1 MSYLWLRGNVFW
13 FRMRTPSK
21 FKAVHAAN
29 FLTASL
35 GTDSRK
41 IAQALAFQVREQCLA
56 ELEVKLAMRLGGR
69 NEKRYRATIKL
80 ANDSGV
86 SPVAAPELASGAL
99 EELLSRLK
107 HLIDH
112 DPAANSPQFAANLGG
127 FQLPDTSMTEIA
139 ERMDQLCPD
148 KVARKNSRQTRMW
161 LNRYKRAAK
170 LFAEIVGEKSISD
183 ITASDASNFRRA
195 WEKRVNAQEVTTQ
208 YANKHFGYL
217 RSIVS
222 AFYEDVKID
231 EYTNPFASTR
241 IQGEATWERAKEPSS
256 KVEFTPN
263 WIEQNIINGVKL
275 DGLNDEAKAILTVCA
290 ETGCRQ
296 TEIYDLSPSSIQLNA
311 DVPHI
316 MVRVED
322 GEHQREIK
330 NKSSRRPVVLVGAAL
345 EAMKKFPEGFP
356 RYRGKEGYS
365 ATVSKYFAENKLFP
379 TTKHY
384 VSSLRHSF
392 ESRMIKAGLSNE
404 ERGYMMGHS
413 MKSIRGRE
421 VYGNGPE
428 LRIRALYAELVSFE
442 TVNWK
447 PREPKEI
454 FQDIDKILIAE
465 GYRVTGRR

>member
-356 RYRGKEGYS
+356 RYRG
-365 ATVSKYFAENKLFP
+365 VIPPFL
-379 TTKHY
+379 
-384 VSSLRHSF
+384 
-392 ESRMIKAGLSNE
+392 
-404 ERGYMMGHS
+404 
-413 MKSIRGRE
+413 
-421 VYGNGPE
+421 
-428 LRIRALYAELVSFE
+428 
-442 TVNWK
+442 
-447 PREPKEI
+447 
-454 FQDIDKILIAE
+454 
-465 GYRVTGRR
+465 TG